1 MLEHCSDPSTPHAL
15 HDLED
20 LYHVTMDD
28 QPYPPYFDVEWTSTE
43 EEAYPWLSRDGIIQD
58 ICTAMW
64 HMFGVSLTTTDFV
77 VADASGMDSKGEF
90 KHRYH
95 LIIRLAAELAIAPG
109 KPQLAELLQ
118 VCLQPIYKV
127 RDLETPTHGR
137 HIIDPSVYRTK
148 YDFRMIYQRKPGG
161 EHPLLPITH
170 LNAPMQTF
178 LLDSLPSDVQHL
190 QSRLPSGQPAPPL
203 PAELV
208 PRDPLHAIAGGGIG
222 RKIIM
227 RNTVCTNSGK
237 RSTMQGDNNEVASKG
252 SKGFSFLTPQG
263 ALWLAQQVL
272 NKAGITDITP
282 ITLQGG
288 NLHRV
293 YCVTDKQSGRDCYG
307 CPGKRHKSNNVICT
321 LHMDGKMYY
330 TCLAEGCGRQ
340 RKLVGLWATHLS
352 DHATLAQ
359 RTPRLIHTGAVDMA
373 LRAMAEDPDL
383 SVPDYAALKAVFELS

>member
-1 MLEHCSDPSTPHAL
+1 
-15 HDLED
+15 
-20 LYHVTMDD
+20 
-28 QPYPPYFDVEWTSTE
+28 
-43 EEAYPWLSRDGIIQD
+43 
-58 ICTAMW
+58 MW
-64 HMFGVSLTTTDFV
+64 HMFGVSLTTADFV
-77 VADASGMDSKGEF
+77 VADASGMNSKGEF
-90 KHRYH
+90 KHSYH
-95 LIIRLAAELAIAPG
+95 LIIRPAAGPAIALG

-118 VCLQPIYKV
+118 VCMQPKYKV
-127 RDLETPTHGR
+127 RDLETPTHGK
-137 HIIDPSVYRTK
+137 HIIDSSVYRTK
-148 YDFRMIYQRKPGG
+148 FDLRMIYQSKPGG
-161 EHPLLPITH
+161 ERPLLPVTH
-170 LNAPMQTF
+170 LDAPVQIF
-178 LLDSLPSDVQHL
+178 LLDSFPSDVQHL

-208 PRDPLHAIAGGGIG
+208 PRDPPHAIAGGGIG
-222 RKIIM
+222 GKIIM

-307 CPGKRHKSNNVICT
+307 CSGKQHKSNNVICT
-321 LHMDGKMYY
+321 LHRDGKMYC

-340 RKLVGLWATHLS
+340 RKLVGPWTTHLS
-352 DHATLAQ
+352 DHATLAHPPPYTHW
-359 RTPRLIHTGAVDMA
+359 RCGHGPEGDG
-373 LRAMAEDPDL
+373 
-383 SVPDYAALKAVFELS
+383 